1 MVAYTFDTIL
11 TKGVRAGQIPGR
23 TVDAR
28 NWFRD
33 AASRTRVGGEALI
46 SRNSQKQTSDVNI
59 GEMALFVY
67 DAKLKAKLPYFDKYP
82 LIFKLEDYGDSF
94 LGMNVHYLPPRLRA
108 RLMDA
113 LYDTVTNQRYDD
125 NTRLR
130 INYKILSSAAKYS
143 AFKPCVKKYLR
154 SQMRYTMIKIDSVE
168 WDITLFLPI
177 AQFSGAGKNKVYSD
191 SRRMVS

>member
-1 MVAYTFDTIL
+1 MVAYVFDSIL
-11 TKGVRAGQIPGR
+11 TKGVQQGQIPGR

-28 NWFRD
+28 TWFRN

-46 SRNSQKQTSDVNI
+46 SKNSQKQQSDINV
-59 GEMALFVY
+59 GEMGLFVY
-67 DAKLKAKLPYFDKYP
+67 DAKLKNKLPYFDKYP

-113 LYDTVTNQRYDD
+113 LYDTATNNRFDAS
-125 NTRLR
+125 TVLR
-130 INYKILSSAAKYS
+130 INYKILSSAAKYN

-154 SQMRYTMIKIDSVE
+154 SQMRSQFIKIDSVE
-168 WDITLFLPI
+168 WDIALFLPLG
-177 AQFSGAGKNKVYSD
+177 QFNGGGKNKVYSD
-191 SRRMVS
+191 SRRAIS